1 MPPAP
6 AWKTLPSRYLDK
18 TQNKMEFINNKI
30 TTRKKLAKY
39 LLGALTFLTLTY
51 LIKYLLAPD
60 AVKEGTRSSR
70 YYFSFNEL
78 IGISIMT
85 FVILLIGFFAS
96 RLILRIAVSE
106 VDHTMTVE
114 IIKPF
119 KFFPR
124 TYTVPLS
131 MVKISDT
138 EIDEPLQSE
147 QTKTSKILTLRNDQ
161 VGTLQISEID
171 FGEIDPLIDYF
182 NNLKT
187 TTADRLRQRRL
198 ATKRINRKPSR

>member
-1 MPPAP
+1 
-6 AWKTLPSRYLDK
+6 
-18 TQNKMEFINNKI
+18 
-30 TTRKKLAKY
+30 
-39 LLGALTFLTLTY
+39 
-51 LIKYLLAPD
+51 
-60 AVKEGTRSSR
+60 
-70 YYFSFNEL
+70 
-78 IGISIMT
+78 
-85 FVILLIGFFAS
+85 
-96 RLILRIAVSE
+96 
-106 VDHTMTVE
+106 MTVE

>member
-1 MPPAP
+1 
-6 AWKTLPSRYLDK
+6 
-18 TQNKMEFINNKI
+18 
-30 TTRKKLAKY
+30 
-39 LLGALTFLTLTY
+39 
-51 LIKYLLAPD
+51 
-60 AVKEGTRSSR
+60 
-70 YYFSFNEL
+70 
-78 IGISIMT
+78 MT